1 MAITHHT
8 IKAPGQKLFAVADW
22 NANHDGTAAPEAHA
36 IDGAAH
42 TIGSL
47 TNTYIVKNDGTKLVN
62 ATNTDAQVSGAV
74 SASHARQ
81 HSITSTSD
89 HTSTATSG
97 KMLKADANGL
107 PADAT
112 NTDAD
117 VSDAVTKK
125 HSQNTD
131 ISLKSN
137 ATTGVMQITGPAAG
151 TTRVKTIRDAND
163 TIVELGGGG
172 TFTAAIAA
180 ADHGTAATDQV
191 VNVCYGTGD
200 PPAANTTTEGA
211 IFIKYTA

>member
-8 IKAPGQKLFAVADW
+8 IKAPGQTLAAVADW

-62 ATNTDAQVSGAV
+62 ATNTDA
-74 SASHARQ
+74 
-81 HSITSTSD
+81 
-89 HTSTATSG
+89 
-97 KMLKADANGL
+97 
-107 PADAT
+107 
-112 NTDAD
+112 D

-151 TTRVKTIRDAND
+151 TTRVKTIGDAND

-172 TFTAAIAA
+172 TFSAAIEA
-180 ADHGTAATDQV
+180 ADHGAAATDQV

-200 PPAANTTTEGA
+200 PPAANTTTEGTLY
-211 IFIKYTA
+211 IKYTA